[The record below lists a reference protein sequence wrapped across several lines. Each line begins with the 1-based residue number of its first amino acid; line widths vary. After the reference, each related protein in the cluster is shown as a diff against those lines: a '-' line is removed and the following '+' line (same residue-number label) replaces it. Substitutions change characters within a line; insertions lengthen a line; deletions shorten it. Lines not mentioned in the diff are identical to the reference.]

1 MKNKKGIS
9 GIVATVIMIALV
21 MAAAGIIWAVINSM
35 IKEKTAGAESCF
47 GNFEKVTLN
56 AMYTCYNPDATPDPE
71 FQFSINIA
79 DVEVD
84 SVLIAISSAG
94 AVKSFEITNTP
105 DTITNLANYT
115 STGFGTDLVFLP
127 GENAGSTYIT
137 NYFSSEPDLIEIAPI
152 IGGTQC
158 GVSDSISDIDDCS
171 ILG

>member
-21 MAAAGIIWAVINSM
+21 MAAASIIWAVINNM
-35 IKEKTAGAESCF
+35 MKEKTASVESCF

-56 AMYTCYNPDATPDPE
+56 AMYTCYNSTNNNI
-71 FQFSINIA
+71 QFSINIG
-79 DVEVD
+79 DVDVD
-84 SVLIAISSAG
+84 GVLVAISSAG
-94 AVKSFEITNTP
+94 AVKSFEITNTATP
-105 DTITNLANYT
+105 ITNLGPYP
-115 STGFGTDLVFLP
+115 SGTGDVELP
-127 GENAGSTYIT
+127 GENAGKSYVT
-137 NYFSSEPDLIEIAPI
+137 NYFDDEPDLIEIAPI